1 MKPLEEYMLFTKP
14 ETGSENTTVINSQ
27 GIRSAQCN
35 AYFDIPERLTAE
47 PVHNISLVILF
58 SNNSIINFLNL
69 NFRII
74 YKVQSNLQCYDI

>member
-35 AYFDIPERLTAE
+35 ANFDIPERLTAE
-47 PVHNISLVILF
+47 PVHNTSLVKYF
-58 SNNSIINFLNL
+58 
-69 NFRII
+69 
-74 YKVQSNLQCYDI
+74 